1 MPLSTRMPNKAQA
14 DRVTNQGL
22 ARLLRR
28 LDRLVTSI
36 DDVQSPR
43 TPRPPPTPRTARAHP
58 GASTSGSN
66 WRGSNTSGSARRADM
81 IPSAEPGVFDPLIIA
96 DERTTIAYTA
106 ASKRVHRTGTDSPR
120 SGEATL
126 AAVRRI
132 DGAEAE
138 ARGSAEGLTDGD
150 QKLAVVQAR
159 LDVVRVDAQDGA
171 PQNEVSMSE
180 LTRRSQFLAEEMFG
194 VKVRYTHRRPQP
206 RGKPRPGIR
215 LMAGDMPVVQSA
227 QEPPTLASLTPRGTN
242 TVAFLEAEGLAA
254 VEPARMEP
262 PPIAPRFDS
271 LPPPRPQSARPA
283 AGFIPPPPT
292 ASSRPNSAR
301 RVPAPH
307 SARAVL
313 VQGGLSGGPQ
323 DRPVGLDV
331 GEIERSLKRSWRP
344 KSASAKRPAL
354 LALSRAKQSLPSAS
368 DRLVWTQSTSLA
380 REQPEVHGKSS
391 TVSSPASIPCARL
404 GPDGDLVRG
413 ATTNSCRTPEKTIDM
428 KDVGM
433 GGLGAENVDL
443 KRFTS
448 IRTGPILACS
458 TAHDTLK
465 LNASHVQMYKRQRNN
480 ELETCLSHRAKL
492 TSGQTT
498 QNVATTSSRRSPPHL
513 RGKRIRSPSSVVYV
527 IQSAHANA
535 DLPRSAIKSNIAAD
549 MKQCAPITATQIM
562 RQHQVQKDQPQSL
575 DAIADVQADA
585 KIKLQERLAFLD
597 RERTRA
603 KQRPPPSDDSGLLAD
618 SQDIPV
624 MMPAH
629 RDVRTPGGWHL
640 DFPTPSPQGHP
651 SPVVGGLLDAQEP
664 HAEISPVSG
673 GPGPGKGEEGAWEDN
688 PSVNVR

>member
-1 MPLSTRMPNKAQA
+1 MQ
-14 DRVTNQGL
+14 
-22 ARLLRR
+22 
-28 LDRLVTSI
+28 
-36 DDVQSPR
+36 
-43 TPRPPPTPRTARAHP
+43 
-58 GASTSGSN
+58 
-66 WRGSNTSGSARRADM
+66 
-81 IPSAEPGVFDPLIIA
+81 
-96 DERTTIAYTA
+96 
-106 ASKRVHRTGTDSPR
+106 
-120 SGEATL
+120 

-138 ARGSAEGLTDGD
+138 ARRSAEGLTDGD
-150 QKLAVVQAR
+150 QEPAVVQAR
-159 LDVVRVDAQDGA
+159 LDVVRVDEQDGA

-180 LTRRSQFLAEEMFG
+180 LTRQSQFLAEKMFG
-194 VKVRYTHRRPQP
+194 VKVRYTNRRPQP
-206 RGKPRPGIR
+206 RGKPRPGHR
-215 LMAGDMPVVQSA
+215 LMAGDTQSA

-254 VEPARMEP
+254 AEPARVEP

-301 RVPAPH
+301 RMPAPH
-307 SARAVL
+307 SARAAL
-313 VQGGLSGGPQ
+313 VEGGLSGGSQ

-331 GEIERSLKRSWRP
+331 GEMERSLKRSLRP

-354 LALSRAKQSLPSAS
+354 LALSRAQQTLPSAS

-380 REQPEVHGKSS
+380 RVQPEVHGKSS
-391 TVSSPASIPCARL
+391 IVSSPASVPCARL
-404 GPDGDLVRG
+404 GPGGDLVRG
-413 ATTNSCRTPEKTIDM
+413 ATTNPCRTPEKTSDM

-433 GGLGAENVDL
+433 GGLGAENVDAVDL
-443 KRFTS
+443 KRFTG
-448 IRTGPILACS
+448 IRTRPILACS
-458 TAHDTLK
+458 TAHDNLK

-480 ELETCLSHRAKL
+480 ELETCLSHRAKR

-513 RGKRIRSPSSVVYV
+513 RGKRIRTPSSVVYV
-527 IQSAHANA
+527 IQSSHANA

-549 MKQCAPITATQIM
+549 LKKCAPIAATHIM
-562 RQHQVQKDQPQSL
+562 RQHQVQNLQSL

-618 SQDIPV
+618 SAQDIPV

-640 DFPTPSPQGHP
+640 DFLTPSPQGHP
-651 SPVVGGLLDAQEP
+651 SPVVDGSLDAQEP
-664 HAEISPVSG
+664 HAGIGPMSG
-673 GPGPGKGEEGAWEDN
+673 GPGPGGGEEGVWEDN
-688 PSVNVR
+688 PCVDVC